1 MSNLSSKVDEQT
13 AQDARILASIG
24 YQDVGCLPETIF
36 PR

>member
-1 MSNLSSKVDEQT
+1 MPNIDKKVDEQT

-24 YQDVGCLPETIF
+24 YQDVGCLSETSC